1 MKDLKKKILNLEKRP
16 LEFQIEIYKRRAISN
31 ALKMGY
37 DVEKLAVMFDKTKED
52 ILEFEEGYE
61 RWKWLKKVKELVL
74 IWNKEIGNDRKL
86 ERKRKK
92 NSQ

>member
-1 MKDLKKKILNLEKRP
+1 MKKGLKFEEQP
-16 LEFQIEIYKRRAISN
+16 LEFQIELHDRRAISN

-52 ILEFEEGYE
+52 IIEFEEGYE
-61 RWKWLKKVKELVL
+61 RWKWFKKVKELVL
-74 IWNKEIGNDRKL
+74 IWNKEIENDRKL